1 MIKKKCNECGTL
13 YPLSYTGACKV
24 DDENDWSTA
33 CEKHPALN
41 LGGDSSCQMCESEQ
55 KIVKLKNK
63 EKRWNARLA
72 RARLKLLGRLACFL
86 MVLCV
91 GGYFG
96 YTHLKSLNVL
106 KATVSTEGGTPI
118 KGATIKVNGTVFRS
132 GTIVPAGNLKITIS
146 AKGYDEQTLL
156 ETLVIGKPLSLGVIK
171 LKRSLGD
178 VHVTST
184 HDIHWTASF
193 IGESAE
199 EATAI
204 SRQAKKDAR
213 AEAIHFETGEWNISA
228 SLTNKPIN
236 KIWTENITVEV
247 LRDKKTNANISFD
260 AGKFTI
266 TSETEGAKIFLDKF
280 PIGTN
285 SVSVPNVK
293 PGEYELELKVTD
305 FLTGEIKTKKQKL
318 NVIAGEE
325 TKISESFKVASTS
338 MTSSPP
344 GAQVIYEDKI
354 LGKTPIIISTFSKG
368 EYAFLLRYPDK
379 FEEAIGK
386 ENRWIEREASIDMKV
401 GENES
406 YDENFGLV
414 DLSLVSPL
422 KEAHIKIYDSEKDAL
437 SSLKSSTPLIL
448 SNIKPGQYRIVME
461 IEDVLGSLGN
471 KEKRWWSI
479 TNNVTVVSGENAEV
493 NSDFVGGKVD
503 IESVPQG
510 ADVMIGNRIL
520 GKKTPLKMF
529 GVMPGK
535 TDLTLR
541 IKDEFGVKT
550 RTGEWYS
557 KTNRLTV
564 VAGKT
569 TKLNEEF
576 KYGSI
581 KLDSVPKGA
590 EVMCKG
596 VPLGKDPLIENLVPR
611 NYEFDF
617 KYGMMPP
624 QEDYIISKSFEIK
637 PLVKSAETVEFQFA
651 TINLATDPDGL
662 VMEWNGHEIK
672 SPFSFKRIKPGEHQ
686 FKIFSGISSSN
697 YVFPVKG
704 GDVVTRKIILN
715 SGIDLTTQPAGAIIM
730 HKDDQVGISPKKLSN
745 LFPGDYSF
753 SISMKGYRDVD
764 CRITALSN
772 KVTRCELP
780 LVPAARHPFRKRQL
794 RAAYAGYLETPEQS
808 EKYIAESLPWII
820 SKRNKRGYWNTKSG
834 LISDPRNTA
843 VTVLAL
849 IGLLNHGYTYDGPE
863 ANDVVLTKGV
873 NHILDN
879 AKRTGCLDTDNKM
892 LGHGMATLLIASLD
906 QDETQ
911 GKVKVALQN
920 ALTYSANQQNDDGS
934 WGEGNGVQY
943 ESIFILLSYL
953 AAEGAGIEMKA
964 MKESK
969 ARLENMAKNNLK
981 IFNKGLASLMV
992 LASNKRGDNPNAE
1005 EIEKLVNRCLKSIS
1019 DVGDDGMLADCFI
1032 LSQISGKLKHK
1043 QKIEILRDLTKR
1055 FSSLRTDIKSVEKS
1069 GYWQTSGKWCPGS
1082 DDHMFYSNIVPLI
1095 VFQSFYQGGDVSEPV
1110 VLEFNK

>member
-13 YPLSYTGACKV
+13 YPLSYTGACTV
-24 DDENDWSTA
+24 DDESDWNTA

-41 LGGDSSCQMCESEQ
+41 LGGDSICQMCESEQ
-55 KIVKLKNK
+55 EIIKLKNK

-106 KATVSTEGGTPI
+106 EVTVSTEDGTPI
-118 KGATIKVNGTVFRS
+118 NGATIKVNGTVSRS

-146 AKGYDEQTLL
+146 AKGYNEQTLL

-184 HDIHWTASF
+184 HDTHWTASF

-204 SRQAKKDAR
+204 SRQAKKDTGT
-213 AEAIHFETGEWNISA
+213 EAIQFETGEWNISA

-236 KIWTENITVEV
+236 KIWTENITVKV
-247 LRDKKTNANISFD
+247 LRNKKTDANISFD

-266 TSETEGAKIFLDKF
+266 ISETEGARIFLDKF

-325 TKISESFKVASTS
+325 TKISESFKAASTS
-338 MTSSPP
+338 ITSSPP
-344 GAQVIYEDKI
+344 GAQVIYEDKM
-354 LGKTPIIISTFSKG
+354 LGETPITISTFSTG
-368 EYAFLLRYPDK
+368 EYAFLFRYPDK

-386 ENRWIEREASIDMKV
+386 KDRWVERESSIDMKV
-401 GENES
+401 GESKS

-414 DLSLVSPL
+414 DLSLFSPL
-422 KEAHIKIYDSEKDAL
+422 KEAHIKIYDSEKDVF
-437 SSLKSSTPLIL
+437 SSLKSSTPLVL
-448 SNIKPGQYRIVME
+448 NNIKPGQYRIVME
-461 IEDVLGSLGN
+461 TEDVLGSLGN

-479 TNNVTVVSGENAEV
+479 TNNVTVVSGGNAEV

-503 IESVPQG
+503 IESVPPG
-510 ADVMIGNRIL
+510 ADVMIGNRML

-529 GVMPGK
+529 GVMPSK

-541 IKDEFGVKT
+541 IKDAFGIKT

-564 VAGKT
+564 IAGKT
-569 TKLNEEF
+569 AKLNEEF

-581 KLDSVPKGA
+581 KFDSVPKGA

-596 VPLGKDPLIENLVPR
+596 VSLGKDPLIENLVPR
-611 NYEFDF
+611 NYEFDL
-617 KYGMMPP
+617 KYGIMPP
-624 QEDYIISKSFEIK
+624 QEDYIFSKSF
-637 PLVKSAETVEFQFA
+637 
-651 TINLATDPDGL
+651 
-662 VMEWNGHEIK
+662 
-672 SPFSFKRIKPGEHQ
+672 
-686 FKIFSGISSSN
+686 KIT
-697 YVFPVKG
+697 VKG
-704 GDVVTRKIILN
+704 GGVMARKIILN
-715 SGIDLTTQPAGAIIM
+715 SGIDLTTQPAGATIM
-730 HKDDQVGISPKKLSN
+730 HKGHQVGVSPMKLPN
-745 LFPGDYSF
+745 LFPEGYSF

-764 CRITALSN
+764 CRITTSSN

-780 LVPAARHPFRKRQL
+780 LVPATRNPFRKRQL
-794 RAAYAGYLETPEQS
+794 RTAYAGYLETPEQS

-820 SKRNKRGYWNTKSG
+820 SKRHKRGYWNTKSG
-834 LISDPRNTA
+834 FFSDPRNTT

-863 ANDVVLTKGV
+863 ANDAVLTKGV

-879 AKRTGCLDTDNKM
+879 AKRTGCLDADNKI
-892 LGHGMATLLIASLD
+892 LGHGMATLLIANLD
-906 QDETQ
+906 QDKIQ

-920 ALTYSANQQNDDGS
+920 ALTYSTNQQNDDGS
-934 WGEGNGVQY
+934 WGEGNEVQY

-953 AAEGAGIEMKA
+953 AAEDAGIEMEA

-969 ARLENMAKNNLK
+969 ARFENMAKNNLK
-981 IFNKGLASLMV
+981 LFNKGLVSLMV
-992 LASNKRGDNPNAE
+992 LASKKQAGNPNPE

-1019 DVGDDGMLADCFI
+1019 DVGEDGMLADCFI
-1032 LSQISGKLKHK
+1032 LSQISAKLKHK
-1043 QKIEILRDLTKR
+1043 YKIRILRDLTKR
-1055 FSSLRTDIKSVEKS
+1055 FDSLRTDIKSVEES
-1069 GYWQTSGKWCPGS
+1069 GYWKTSGKWCPSS

-1095 VFQSFYQGGDVSEPV
+1095 VFQSFYQGGDASVPV
-1110 VLEFNK
+1110 VFEFNK